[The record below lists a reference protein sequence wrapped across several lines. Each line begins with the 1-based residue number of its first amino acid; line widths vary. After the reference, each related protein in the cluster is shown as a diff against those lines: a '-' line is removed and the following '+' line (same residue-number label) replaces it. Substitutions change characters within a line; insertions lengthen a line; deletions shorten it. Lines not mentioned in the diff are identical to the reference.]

1 MNTLVRPHAQA
12 VEGGFSN
19 ALDLVKYIKAN
30 FGNEFGI
37 AVAGYP
43 EVRLVVVVVVV

>member
-1 MNTLVRPHAQA
+1 M
-12 VEGGFSN
+12 EGGFSN

-43 EVRLVVVVVVV
+43 EVGWRVSVCVWGG